1 MPFGG
6 AAVRL
11 LGALA
16 VGMIGATGAAA
27 QEEARNECLQFS
39 QVEAIHRLGESDMLL
54 EVDGGLTLYHITVE
68 PRCFR
73 GDADNDITIEGQG
86 QDSCMRTTDRV
97 HYGRRNCGIEGF
109 ELIETQDQLDAL
121 LHNRFE

>member
-1 MPFGG
+1 MPVGG
-6 AAVRL
+6 AFVRL

-27 QEEARNECLQFS
+27 QEETRNDCLEFD

-68 PRCFR
+68 ARCFH
-73 GDADNDITIEGQG
+73 GDANTDITITGSG
-86 QDSCMRTTDRV
+86 RDSCMRTTDRV
-97 HYGRRNCGIEGF
+97 HYGRRECGIEGF